1 MLFAEPKE
9 LTTQVSSINVLPAHF
24 GSHNSFMPEDWFG
37 FAIESETKTFSSE
50 LLSSKR
56 FLVPLGDLFSISL
69 KEPNYDMYFSEIQ
82 KYPRCSYMYNNL
94 GNAYLSS
101 HRFNE
106 AIEQFQQAIQ
116 LDENFLPGYANLA
129 KAHLMLGQTR
139 EAEIIYQKIL
149 KKESDR
155 VETLMNLAGIY
166 TKQRKFEE
174 AKELIGRVI
183 FGEKDNHIARNNR
196 GVLFLVTKDI
206 EAAQADFEAALAIEE
221 KYAHAQNNLGVC
233 LKIKDDI
240 KAAMERFRRAISLD
254 KTYIAPRTNLARCFV
269 IQGQIQVALKTL
281 RDARKISQNVLE
293 VQDLIANI
301 YFDMGKYRRAILELE
316 QCLELGGNQTAH
328 LNNLGVAYHKLG
340 DLEQAAFY
348 LEQCL
353 SLQPKETSIPYQNR
367 ALLFLDQDDAE
378 TAMEILHQ
386 SLSYFPSDATMWN
399 LMGAIC
405 FRVFDYQQAIKY
417 YQQAIDSFPK
427 LSHPYLGLSFILVED
442 KHDFDEAIDL
452 LKKAIEQEGLSDP
465 MLSNNLAYAYLLKGN
480 HTSAKQILD
489 TVIKD
494 ADANPILWATLG
506 LYHLKCGNIQKGN
519 QLYDEAIRK
528 TQEKWL
534 QIELKKK
541 KAIEMAKALFEKM
554 PQQVLTELKKAV
566 SLKPQTIF
574 NRQADAL
581 LQSILIRIN
590 KTQKIKGGNIRCLKT

>member
-1 MLFAEPKE
+1 MQMLFAEPKE

-24 GSHNSFMPEDWFG
+24 DSHNPFMPEDWFG
-37 FAIESETKTFSSE
+37 FAMKAETKTFSSE
-50 LLSSKR
+50 PLPSTR
-56 FLVPLGDLFSISL
+56 FLVPLDDLFSVSL
-69 KEPNYDMYFSEIQ
+69 KEPNYDIYFSEIQ

-101 HRFNE
+101 HHFNE
-106 AIEQFQQAIQ
+106 AIEQFQKAHQ
-116 LDENFLPGYANLA
+116 LDENFLPSYANLA
-129 KAHLMLGQTR
+129 KAHLMLGQIR
-139 EAEIIYQKIL
+139 KAEIIYQKIL

-155 VETLMNLAGIY
+155 VEALMNLAGIY

-174 AKELIGRVI
+174 AKELLSKVI
-183 FGEKDNHIARNNR
+183 SLEKDNRIARNNR

-206 EAAQADFEAALAIEE
+206 EAAQANFEAALAIEE
-221 KYAHAQNNLGVC
+221 KYAQAQNNLGVC

-269 IQGQIQVALKTL
+269 IKGQIQTALNTL

-293 VQDLIANI
+293 VQDLIANL
-301 YFDMGKYRRAILELE
+301 YFDMGKYRRAIQELE
-316 QCLELGGNQTAH
+316 QCLKLGGNQPAH

-353 SLQPKETSIPYQNR
+353 SLQPKETSVPYQNR
-367 ALLFLDQDDAE
+367 ALLFLDQGDAE
-378 TAMEILHQ
+378 SAMEILHQ
-386 SLSYFPSDATMWN
+386 SLSYIPNDATTWN
-399 LMGAIC
+399 LMGVIC
-405 FRVFDYQQAIKY
+405 FRVFDFQKAIKY
-417 YQQAIDSFPK
+417 YKQAIDSFPK
-427 LSHPYLGLSFILVED
+427 LSHPYLGLSFILIED
-442 KHDFDEAIDL
+442 KQNFDEAMRV

-465 MLSNNLAYAYLLKGN
+465 MLFNNLAYAYLLKGDYKN
-480 HTSAKQILD
+480 AKQTLD

-494 ADANPILWATLG
+494 ADANSILLATLG
-506 LYHLKCGNIQKGN
+506 LYHLKRGNIQKGN

-541 KAIEMAKALFEKM
+541 KAIEMAKALFEKK
-554 PQQVLTELKKAV
+554 PQQALNELKKAV
-566 SLKPQTIF
+566 ALKPQTIF

-581 LQSILIRIN
+581 LQSILTGIS
-590 KTQKIKGGNIRCLKT
+590 KEAE